1 MTLDDLWRRL
11 DRDIAPSTVSRVVSR
26 LSNKSN
32 EGSVIGHG
40 FIQHEV
46 DDVDARLR
54 RLYLTV
60 HGQKLLKEVND
71 LLG

>member
-1 MTLDDLWRRL
+1 
-11 DRDIAPSTVSRVVSR
+11 VSR